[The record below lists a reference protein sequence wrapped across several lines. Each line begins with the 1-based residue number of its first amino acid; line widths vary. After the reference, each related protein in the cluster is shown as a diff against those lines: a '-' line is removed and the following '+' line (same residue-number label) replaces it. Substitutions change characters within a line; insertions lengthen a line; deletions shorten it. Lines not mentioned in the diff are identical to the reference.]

1 MRESFI
7 TPVVRTT
14 LTADVCKK
22 MVGHLLR
29 GDWKEG
35 DQIPAERELCQQ
47 LGVGRASLREA
58 LKALEI
64 MGMIQTRLGEGTFV
78 CGRSEFYSRPLLWAI
93 AGSVKEDVT
102 EITEARRL
110 IETELAGLAAIR
122 ASAED
127 LKKIGRHLDLMEEAG
142 HDNARFQTA
151 DIDFH
156 LAIAEAAH
164 NRILLNALHLIR
176 NLMKQWIGSAL
187 LLTGV
192 ADEALDQ
199 HRRIFMAIAKKNPE
213 QARQGMKAHLEAMA
227 ERLLQVHGEVVRE
240 VARDEQDSEA

>member
-110 IETELAGLAAIR
+110 IETELAGLAAVR
-122 ASAED
+122 ANAED

-187 LLTGV
+187 
-192 ADEALDQ
+192 
-199 HRRIFMAIAKKNPE
+199 FMAIAKKNPE